1 MRCVMRKPYKM
12 NLLYLLSFI
21 LLCVCFM
28 VFIFAVIFIIRYD
41 NKLIGELIA
50 VIGVALCLISIVL
63 AMFSKPK
70 RRRSRNKKQDKT

>member
-1 MRCVMRKPYKM
+1 MRKPYKM

-50 VIGVALCLISIVL
+50 VIGVALCLSSIVL

>member
-1 MRCVMRKPYKM
+1 MRKPYKM

-50 VIGVALCLISIVL
+50 VIFGWFLVKGLE
-63 AMFSKPK
+63 
-70 RRRSRNKKQDKT
+70 KTEIFR

>member
-1 MRCVMRKPYKM
+1 MRKPYKM

-21 LLCVCFM
+21 LLCVCFI

>member
-1 MRCVMRKPYKM
+1 MRKPYKM

>member
-1 MRCVMRKPYKM
+1 MRKPYKM

-70 RRRSRNKKQDKT
+70 RRRTKNKKQDKT

>member
-41 NKLIGELIA
+41 NKLIGELIE
-50 VIGVALCLISIVL
+50 L
-63 AMFSKPK
+63 
-70 RRRSRNKKQDKT
+70 

>member
-1 MRCVMRKPYKM
+1 MRKPYKM

-21 LLCVCFM
+21 LLCVYFM

>member
-1 MRCVMRKPYKM
+1 M